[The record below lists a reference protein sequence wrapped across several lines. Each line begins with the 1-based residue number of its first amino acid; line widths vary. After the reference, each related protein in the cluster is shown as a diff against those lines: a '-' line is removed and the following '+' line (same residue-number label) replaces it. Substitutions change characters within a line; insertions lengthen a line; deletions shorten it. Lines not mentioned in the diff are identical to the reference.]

1 MAKYM
6 NKSEI
11 HAEVES
17 LLVAN
22 FSREFWVKAV
32 DELHAAYGM
41 THDVLM
47 NVLKIHGHE
56 LPRLL
61 AQTRHYK
68 LSSSLRAIAETSD
81 LEVFDLK
88 ADHSGENYVALRS
101 GPLQLGRIGVNQ
113 GCKIPRGAKHR
124 ALIAALNARLEGVTH
139 DLFSPTVHLLPS
151 QTLGLLLVNVNP
163 KANLDQA
170 RMIDLQ
176 IGVPFSDLS
185 GWHYLQSC
193 SKIISC
199 YTTMADA
206 VSTVKRKQ
214 SDKAVIKL
222 KEAIKEIE
230 EAETR
235 ERS

>member
-1 MAKYM
+1 M

-11 HAEVES
+11 QAEVES
-17 LLVAN
+17 LLVAH
-22 FSREFWVKAV
+22 FPREFWVRASDV
-32 DELHAAYGM
+32 LHSAYGM
-41 THDVLM
+41 SHDVLV
-47 NVLKIHGHE
+47 NVLNIHRHE
-56 LPRLL
+56 LPRAL
-61 AQTRHYK
+61 AQARHYK
-68 LSSSLRAIAETSD
+68 LSSSLREVADASN
-81 LEVFDLK
+81 LEVLDLK

-113 GCKIPRGAKHR
+113 GSGIPRGAKHR

-139 DLFSPTVHLLPS
+139 DLFSPTVHMLPS

-163 KANLDQA
+163 KANLDQGS
-170 RMIDLQ
+170 MVDLQ
-176 IGVPFSDLS
+176 VGVPFSDLS

-199 YTTMADA
+199 YPAMDDA
-206 VSTVKRKQ
+206 VSRAVKKQ
-214 SDKAVIKL
+214 SDKAVIRI

-230 EAETR
+230 EAVTR